1 MTQNVT
7 AHRDSKA
14 PLVKRA
20 PVRLSQEELQIIEYY
35 ENKEN
40 RSRSSVIR
48 RMFILGIE
56 QYKRNNPL

>member
-1 MTQNVT
+1 MTLSATV
-7 AHRDSKA
+7 HHDPKI

-20 PVRLSQEELQIIEYY
+20 PVRLTPEELQIIEQY

-48 RMFILGIE
+48 RMLILGIE
-56 QYKRNNPL
+56 QYTRNNPL